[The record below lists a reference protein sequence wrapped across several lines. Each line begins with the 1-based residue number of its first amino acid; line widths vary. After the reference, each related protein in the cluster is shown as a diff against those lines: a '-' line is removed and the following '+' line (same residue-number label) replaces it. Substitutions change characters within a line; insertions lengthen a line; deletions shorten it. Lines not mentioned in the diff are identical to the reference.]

1 MDKIGFIGLGNMGKP
16 LAERLLKKYQLYVY
30 DLDANNLKYFLDK
43 GALAC
48 SSPSDLASNTS
59 RIFLCLPTS
68 TVVEKVIYG
77 ENGLLET
84 TTKGSYIIDM
94 TTGEPEITRKI
105 SKTLQSR
112 EINFIDAPVSGGPK
126 GANQGNIA
134 IMVGGTKTQFS
145 TIKPI
150 MDDISSNIFYA
161 GEVGSGHSIKAGN
174 NLLNLI
180 CRMATFEVISML
192 VKDGVNPE
200 TAVNIIQKSSGRN
213 YATEITLPDNI
224 LSGKMFQGF
233 STGLMKKDA
242 GVATKIAIANDIE
255 IPLGEL
261 SQELLKNTIDE
272 FGENADMSNVALTYE
287 KLTGAKIRPWL
298 RYFKIKSKY
307 HH

>member
-16 LAERLLKKYQLYVY
+16 LAERLLKKHQLYVY
-30 DLDANNLKYFLDK
+30 DLDAKNLEYFLDR

-84 TTKGSYIIDM
+84 TTKGSFIIDM
-94 TTGEPEITRKI
+94 TTGEPEITRKL

-255 IPLGEL
+255 IPLGKL

-287 KLTGAKIRPWL
+287 KLTGAKIRP
-298 RYFKIKSKY
+298 
-307 HH
+307 

>member
-1 MDKIGFIGLGNMGKP
+1 MEKIGFIGLGNMGAP
-16 LAERLLKKYQLYVY
+16 LAERLLKNYPLVVY
-30 DLDANNLKYFLDK
+30 DLDENNIKYFTDK

-48 SSPSDLASNTS
+48 SKPAELALQTS

-68 TVVEKVIYG
+68 TIVEKVVNG
-77 ENGLLET
+77 DNGLIKSAKKDT
-84 TTKGSYIIDM
+84 YIIDM

-105 SKTLQSR
+105 SKALKQKD
-112 EINFIDAPVSGGPK
+112 INFIDAPVSGGPK

-134 IMVGGTKTQFS
+134 IMVGGTEDQFS

-161 GEVGSGHSIKAGN
+161 GEIGSGHSIKAGN

-192 VKDGVNPE
+192 VKDGVEPE
-200 TAVNIIQKSSGRN
+200 KAVNIIQKSSGRN

-224 LSGKMFQGF
+224 LSGKLVQGF

-242 GVATKIAIANDIE
+242 GVATKIADANQVE
-255 IPLGEL
+255 IPLGKL
-261 SQELLKNTIDE
+261 SQELLKTTIDE
-272 FGENADMSNVALTYE
+272 FGEEADMSNVALTYE
-287 KLTGAKIRPWL
+287 KLSGVKIRP
-298 RYFKIKSKY
+298 
-307 HH
+307 

>member
-16 LAERLLKKYQLYVY
+16 LAETLLKKYQLYVY
-30 DLDANNLKYFLDK
+30 DLDTKNLKYFLDK
-43 GALAC
+43 GAVAC
-48 SSPSDLASNTS
+48 SNPSDLARNTS

-68 TVVEKVIYG
+68 IIVEKVIYG

-84 TTKGSYIIDM
+84 ASKGSFIIDM
-94 TTGEPEITRKI
+94 TTGEPEISRKI
-105 SKTLQSR
+105 SKALQSK

-161 GEVGSGHSIKAGN
+161 GKVGSGHSIKAGN

-192 VKDGVNPE
+192 VKDGVSPE

-224 LSGKMFQGF
+224 ISGKMFQGF

-242 GVATKIAIANDIE
+242 GVATKIAISNKVE
-255 IPLGEL
+255 IPLGKL

-287 KLTGAKIRPWL
+287 KLTGAKIRP
-298 RYFKIKSKY
+298 
-307 HH
+307 

>member
-30 DLDANNLKYFLDK
+30 DLDAKNLKYFLNK

-84 TTKGSYIIDM
+84 TTKGSFIIDM

-145 TIKPI
+145 IVKSI

-192 VKDGVNPE
+192 VKDGVKPE

-255 IPLGEL
+255 IPLGKL

-287 KLTGAKIRPWL
+287 KLTGAKIRP
-298 RYFKIKSKY
+298 
-307 HH
+307 

>member
-1 MDKIGFIGLGNMGKP
+1 MEKIGFIGLGNMGKP

-30 DLDANNLKYFLDK
+30 DLDTKSLKYFLDK
-43 GALAC
+43 GAVAC
-48 SSPSDLASNTS
+48 SNPSDLARNTS

-68 TVVEKVIYG
+68 IVVEKVIYG
-77 ENGLLET
+77 ESGLLET
-84 TTKGSYIIDM
+84 ASKGSFIIDM
-94 TTGEPEITRKI
+94 TTGEPEISRKI
-105 SKTLQSR
+105 SKALQSK

-192 VKDGVNPE
+192 VKDGVSPE

-224 LSGKMFQGF
+224 ISGKMFQGF

-242 GVATKIAIANDIE
+242 GVATKIAIANKVE
-255 IPLGEL
+255 IPLGKL

-287 KLTGAKIRPWL
+287 KLTGAKIRP
-298 RYFKIKSKY
+298 
-307 HH
+307 

>member
-1 MDKIGFIGLGNMGKP
+1 MEKIGFIGLGNMGKP

-30 DLDANNLKYFLDK
+30 DLDTKNLKYFLDK
-43 GALAC
+43 GAVAC
-48 SSPSDLASNTS
+48 SNPSDLARNTS

-68 TVVEKVIYG
+68 IVVEKVIYG
-77 ENGLLET
+77 ESGLLET
-84 TTKGSYIIDM
+84 ASKGSFIIDM
-94 TTGEPEITRKI
+94 TTGEPEISRKI
-105 SKTLQSR
+105 SKALQSK

-161 GEVGSGHSIKAGN
+161 GKVGSGHSIKAGN

-192 VKDGVNPE
+192 VKDGVSPE

-224 LSGKMFQGF
+224 ISGKMFQGF

-242 GVATKIAIANDIE
+242 GVATKIAISNKVE
-255 IPLGEL
+255 IPLGKL

-287 KLTGAKIRPWL
+287 KLTGAKIRP
-298 RYFKIKSKY
+298 
-307 HH
+307 

>member
-16 LAERLLKKYQLYVY
+16 LAETLLKKYQLYVY
-30 DLDANNLKYFLDK
+30 DLDTKNLKYFLDK
-43 GALAC
+43 GAVAC
-48 SSPSDLASNTS
+48 SNPSDLARNTS

-68 TVVEKVIYG
+68 IIVEKVIYG

-84 TTKGSYIIDM
+84 ASKGSFIIDM
-94 TTGEPEITRKI
+94 TTGEPEISRKI
-105 SKTLQSR
+105 SKALQSK

-161 GEVGSGHSIKAGN
+161 GKVGSGHSIKAGN

-192 VKDGVNPE
+192 VKDGVSPE

-224 LSGKMFQGF
+224 ISGKMFQGF

-242 GVATKIAIANDIE
+242 GVATKIAIANKVE
-255 IPLGEL
+255 IPLGKL

-287 KLTGAKIRPWL
+287 KFTGAKIRP
-298 RYFKIKSKY
+298 
-307 HH
+307 

>member
-1 MDKIGFIGLGNMGKP
+1 MEKIGFIGLGNMGKP

-30 DLDANNLKYFLDK
+30 DLDTKNLKYFLDK
-43 GALAC
+43 GAVAC
-48 SSPSDLASNTS
+48 SNPSDLARNTS

-68 TVVEKVIYG
+68 IVVEKVIYG
-77 ENGLLET
+77 ESGLLET
-84 TTKGSYIIDM
+84 ASKGSFIIDM
-94 TTGEPEITRKI
+94 TTGEPEISRKI
-105 SKTLQSR
+105 SKALQSK

-134 IMVGGTKTQFS
+134 IMVRGTKTQFS

-192 VKDGVNPE
+192 VKDGVSPE

-224 LSGKMFQGF
+224 ISGKMFQGF

-242 GVATKIAIANDIE
+242 GVATKIAIANKVE
-255 IPLGEL
+255 IPLGKL
-261 SQELLKNTIDE
+261 SQELLKKTIDE
-272 FGENADMSNVALTYE
+272 FGEDADMSNVALTYE
-287 KLTGAKIRPWL
+287 KLTGAKIRP
-298 RYFKIKSKY
+298 
-307 HH
+307 